1 MEKISVDRYMLIV
14 TIERKIYQPLFFK
27 DIKEAQHQMCITI
40 AAQMKMDADSLAQE
54 FFETGDIE
62 EDDFGITSMSA
73 WADNY
78 NHDNVDCTIFD
89 LNNLE

>member
-1 MEKISVDRYMLIV
+1 MEKISVDRYMLIM
-14 TIERKIYQPLFFK
+14 TIERKICQPLFFK
-27 DIKEAQHQMCITI
+27 DIEDAQRQMCITI
-40 AAQMKMDADSLAQE
+40 AAQMEMDADSVTQD
-54 FFETGDIE
+54 FFENGDIE
-62 EDDFGITSMSA
+62 EADFGITSMSA

>member
-1 MEKISVDRYMLIV
+1 MKKISVNRYMLIV

-78 NHDNVDCTIFD
+78 NHDNVDCIIFD
-89 LNNLE
+89 LNNLK

>member
-1 MEKISVDRYMLIV
+1 MEKISVDRYMLIM
-14 TIERKIYQPLFFK
+14 TIERKICQPLFFK
-27 DIKEAQHQMCITI
+27 DIEDAQRQMCITI
-40 AAQMKMDADSLAQE
+40 AAQMNMDADSVTQD
-54 FFETGDIE
+54 FFENGDIE

-89 LNNLE
+89 LNNLK

>member
-1 MEKISVDRYMLIV
+1 
-14 TIERKIYQPLFFK
+14 
-27 DIKEAQHQMCITI
+27 
-40 AAQMKMDADSLAQE
+40 MKMDADSLAQE